1 MKTIDQSVNQ
11 ALNNIELLQNEDFAD
26 LMSALYSK
34 LEEAENASHFDFCNI
49 VEEIK
54 DAIGHFVSTS

>member
-11 ALNNIELLQNEDFAD
+11 ALNNIELLQNEDFTN

-34 LEEAENASHFDFCNI
+34 LKEAENGSNFDFCNI
-49 VEEIK
+49 VEETK